1 MSTAPVRRDHGVP
14 QTVVGF
20 TLVALGTSLPE
31 LVTAVQAQRR
41 RNADLLVGNLLGS
54 NLFNSLT
61 GGAIVG
67 LADHSPAHIGYSVLA
82 AMVAVIL
89 LTWLVLYRRYRVSRI
104 EAALLL
110 VAYLLTLPL
119 IS

>member
-1 MSTAPVRRDHGVP
+1 
-14 QTVVGF
+14 
-20 TLVALGTSLPE
+20 LPE
-31 LVTAVQAQRR
+31 LVTSVQAQRR

-54 NLFNSLT
+54 NLFNSLA
-61 GGAIVG
+61 GGTLVG
-67 LADHSPAHIGYSVLA
+67 LAAPSPARIGYPVLA